1 MPVTYPN
8 ESKEYRLAR
17 DILLKEEVALRGHI
31 ERVAGLRRNLP
42 AGGVMKE
49 NYEFVNLDGDNVAIA
64 DLFSANK
71 DTLAIYSL
79 MFKPDD
85 QSACPMC
92 ASLLDGLNGQ
102 VAHFGQRLDFAVVAA
117 ATPAQLAGLAN
128 DRGWSNLRILS
139 VQGNAYQTDYHAESP
154 DGAQL
159 PMINIFRKSP
169 DGISHF
175 WGSESFHADIGGHP
189 RHLDQ
194 IWPLWNMFDLTP
206 GGRGV
211 DWYPSL

>member
-8 ESKEYRLAR
+8 ESSEYRLAR
-17 DILLKEEVALRGHI
+17 DILLKEEVALRGHV
-31 ERVAGLRRNLP
+31 ERIAGLRRSLP
-42 AGGVMKE
+42 DGGLTKE
-49 NYEFVNLDGDNVAIA
+49 NYNFVNLDGASVAVA
-64 DLFSANK
+64 DLFSDDK

-85 QSACPMC
+85 RAACPMC
-92 ASLLDGLNGQ
+92 VSLLDGLNGQ
-102 VAHFGQRLDFAVVAA
+102 AAHIGQRMDFAVVAA
-117 ATPAQLAGLAN
+117 ATPAQLTALAK
-128 DRGWSNLRILS
+128 DRGWDNLRILS
-139 VQGNAYQTDYHAESP
+139 AQGNNYQADYHAESA
-154 DGAQL
+154 DGAQM

-169 DGISHF
+169 QGISHF
-175 WGSESFHADIGGHP
+175 WGSESFYADIDGHP

-206 GGRGV
+206 AGRGI